1 MNKLFVAAAL
11 AASTYA
17 LEADCCELYTEEN
30 FGGIMEE
37 ACLRKNWFNEYLE
50 SFAYSF
56 VTTGQEDEMNDAIS
70 SYRCGSLVRAD
81 FCLGEPL
88 KYRDLDNLT
97 QFKCNK
103 LAFSTDE
110 SGKEDAGPMEWMNLV
125 SSLVLYKGGV
135 VANDC

>member
-37 ACLRKNWFNEYLE
+37 ACLRKNWFGEYLE

-56 VTTGQEDEMNDAIS
+56 VT
-70 SYRCGSLVRAD
+70 
-81 FCLGEPL
+81 
-88 KYRDLDNLT
+88 
-97 QFKCNK
+97 
-103 LAFSTDE
+103 
-110 SGKEDAGPMEWMNLV
+110 
-125 SSLVLYKGGV
+125 
-135 VANDC
+135 